1 MPEEETLQE
10 DLLADQHESSPGEN
24 FAAINVFAPLQ
35 PAEAPPAHFGERLSP
50 FSYVM
55 NSVEAGIGEDSGTQ
69 RHGHHNETQEE
80 QTRPDMHFEYGM
92 RYTQDPEQESSGT
105 HDDSA
110 LSAEIAISEDDH
122 GQATPGMGSSLSA
135 EGSDK
140 PDFDDISLGD
150 LELDE
155 DEDFIDEE
163 DDFIDEEEDDF
174 IDEEDDFIDE
184 ENEDLIKVDEVNS
197 IDEAMEAG
205 EELDKN
211 DSDTSELADETLH
224 AETPDDEEL
233 TELVSTFDR
242 QTVDKS
248 ELRRYLASLDDEEE
262 TLESLEEESLA
273 ALDEEPVTLLHVPGS
288 RKILQNIFLGLLNLL
303 LVGTLALQYV
313 DQHYLQL
320 AGSARFAPYIPWV
333 CRVLECPPTEAEE
346 IASLYSQEFLIRT
359 HPEIDNA
366 LELSFIFRN
375 DADRNLPFPG
385 LELSLSD
392 NSNQVIANRL
402 ITPDEYLPAELQ
414 QFDRMPGK
422 SSIQVKLE
430 LVDPSEEAVNYTM
443 AFRAL

>member
-24 FAAINVFAPLQ
+24 FTAINVFAPLQ
-35 PAEAPPAHFGERLSP
+35 PTEAPPAHFGERLSP

-55 NSVEAGIGEDSGTQ
+55 NSVEAGLGEDSGTQ
-69 RHGHHNETQEE
+69 RHGHHRETQEE

-92 RYTQDPEQESSGT
+92 RYTQDTGQESSGT
-105 HDDSA
+105 VDDSA
-110 LSAEIAISEDDH
+110 LSAEIAVSEDDH

-135 EGSDK
+135 EDSDK

-155 DEDFIDEE
+155 DEEFIDEEDEDFIDEE
-163 DDFIDEEEDDF
+163 DEG
-174 IDEEDDFIDE
+174 FIDE
-184 ENEDLIKVDEVNS
+184 ENEDLIDADEVNS
-197 IDEAMEAG
+197 IDETVEAG
-205 EELDKN
+205 EALDEEN
-211 DSDTSELADETLH
+211 SDASELADETLR
-224 AETPDDEEL
+224 ANTPDDEEL
-233 TELVSTFDR
+233 TELASTFDR

-248 ELRRYLASLDDEEE
+248 ELRRYLASLDDEE

-288 RKILQNIFLGLLNLL
+288 RKILQNTFLGLLNLL

-333 CRVLECPPTEAEE
+333 CRVIDCPPTEAEE

-359 HPEIDNA
+359 HPEIENA

-414 QFDRMPGK
+414 QFDSMPGK